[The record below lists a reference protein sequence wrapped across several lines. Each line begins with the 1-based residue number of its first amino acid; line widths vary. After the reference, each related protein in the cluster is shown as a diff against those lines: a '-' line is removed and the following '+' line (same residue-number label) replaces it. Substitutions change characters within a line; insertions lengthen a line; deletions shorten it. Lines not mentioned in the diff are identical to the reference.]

1 MTDPLEKLEKDLAAM
16 RPAALSADVTRNIA
30 DRLAAAS
37 EPQRWT
43 FADRCLA
50 AAMTA
55 GSLAACIIVALLAWH
70 SLGSSRS
77 MPTVPPQ
84 LAAQSPAPTLGQYQ
98 QALARADDPA
108 ADIIK

>member
-1 MTDPLEKLEKDLAAM
+1 VTDPLKKLENDLAAL
-16 RPAALSADVTRNIA
+16 RPAALSSDVTRNIA
-30 DRLAAAS
+30 ARLAAD

-55 GSLAACIIVALLAWH
+55 GSLAACIIVALLTWQ
-70 SLGSSRS
+70 SLGSSPAV
-77 MPTVPPQ
+77 PTLQPQ
-84 LAAQSPAPTLGQYQ
+84 LATYPPTPTLGEYQ